1 MGEWATVYEDEIEG
15 QLVTLKVYR
24 SDQEADDDDGDDGPA
39 IRVTTTSAEEY
50 PSALEADKDADTLL
64 LEREL
69 TKRPITLEPYS
80 LEDLEGELMEVGF
93 SPEAA
98 AQIASK
104 VPV

>member
-1 MGEWATVYEDEIEG
+1 MLSWSSGRR
-15 QLVTLKVYR
+15 Q
-24 SDQEADDDDGDDGPA
+24 
-39 IRVTTTSAEEY
+39 RV
-50 PSALEADKDADTLL
+50 L
-64 LEREL
+64 
-69 TKRPITLEPYS
+69 ITLEPYS

>member
-15 QLVTLKVYR
+15 RLVTLKVYH
-24 SDQEADDDDGDDGPA
+24 SDQAADDDGDDGPA
-39 IRVTTTSAEEY
+39 IRVTTTSVEDY
-50 PSALEADKDADTLL
+50 SSALDEDKDADTLL
-64 LEREL
+64 VEREV
-69 TKRPITLEPYS
+69 TARPITLEPYS

-104 VPV
+104 VPA

>member
-15 QLVTLKVYR
+15 RLVTIKVYR
-24 SDQEADDDDGDDGPA
+24 SDQAADEDRDDGPA
-39 IRVTTTSAEEY
+39 IRVTTTSAEEH
-50 PSALEADKDADTLL
+50 PSAPEEDKDADTLL
-64 LEREL
+64 VEREV

-80 LEDLEGELMEVGF
+80 IEDLEGELMEVGF

>member
-1 MGEWATVYEDEIEG
+1 MGEWTTVYEDEIEG
-15 QLVTLKVYR
+15 RLVTLKVYR
-24 SDQEADDDDGDDGPA
+24 SDQAADEDSDDGPA

-50 PSALEADKDADTLL
+50 PSALEEDNDGDSLL
-64 LEREL
+64 VEREA
-69 TKRPITLEPYS
+69 TARPITLEPYS